1 MRYAIKLGLLLLCTT
16 SQVQAAIL
24 RPMGTLTGNT
34 VKLSDLFDDM
44 PGNDDRVLGPSP
56 APGGRIVVEAA
67 QLAAIARQFGVDWR
81 PNSAGDRVVLERPG
95 RMLGREELT
104 GQLRAALIGVGAP
117 EDADLDIPG
126 LVTPLIPAEA
136 KAEVAVEQLDY
147 QGGGSDGGKFT
158 ASVLISGAGIPT
170 QRLRV
175 AGTVTEMVDLPAL
188 SHRLLPGAVILPGD
202 LQTIHVRASSVR
214 NEVVRLPDQAIGQA
228 VRRTLLAGQ
237 TLALADLGKPMLITK
252 GMRVS
257 MQLITGSL
265 TLLANGQAME
275 PGALGERI
283 SVLNPTSRAV
293 VEAEVIGNGR
303 VRVVPESTPIVP
315 PGGTRVSSL
324 SNGVTIR

>member
-1 MRYAIKLGLLLLCTT
+1 MRDAIKFGLLLLCTAST
-16 SQVQAAIL
+16 AQAAIL
-24 RPMGTLTGNT
+24 RPMGNLTANT
-34 VKLSDLFDDM
+34 VKLSDLFDDL
-44 PGNDDRVLGPSP
+44 PASDDRVLGPGP

-81 PNSAGDRVVLERPG
+81 PNSPGDRVVLERPG
-95 RMLGREELT
+95 RMLSRDELT
-104 GQLRAALIGVGAP
+104 GPLRAALAGVGAP
-117 EDADLDIPG
+117 DDADLDIPG
-126 LVTPLIPAEA
+126 LVSPLIPVEA
-136 KAEVAVEQLDY
+136 KAEISVEQLDY
-147 QGGGSDGGKFT
+147 QGGGSEGGKFT
-158 ASVLISGAGIPT
+158 ASVLISGAGISA

-188 SHRLLPGAVILPGD
+188 AHRLLPGAVIQQND

-214 NEVVRLPDQAIGQA
+214 NEVVRMPEQAIGQA

-237 TLALADLGKPMLITK
+237 TLALADLGRPMLITK

-257 MQLITGSL
+257 MQLVTGGL

-324 SNGVTIR
+324 NNGVTVR